1 MKSGS
6 PDETI
11 FVHIPRLLNFVCS
24 KCGEGYGD
32 LTRQAGTISRPAG
45 RLVGAKKN
53 PARFPAGEALDMD
66 GPKNAAAASEFG

>member
-1 MKSGS
+1 MKSGA

-32 LTRQAGTISRPAG
+32 LTRQAGTISRPLG
-45 RLVGAKKN
+45 
-53 PARFPAGEALDMD
+53 D
-66 GPKNAAAASEFG
+66 